1 MSTFDLEERTLNFG
15 KSLIRFCNSLPKNQ
29 INFKL
34 IDQLIRSGTSV
45 GANYREANETDT
57 KNDFRNRIR
66 ISKKEAKETMYWL
79 DLVLEQNKNF
89 EKDIIAL
96 QDECGQFVKI
106 LAAIFDKTK

>member
-1 MSTFDLEERTLNFG
+1 MSNFDLEERTLNFS
-15 KSLIRFCNSLPKNQ
+15 KSLIRFCNLLPKNQ

-66 ISKKEAKETMYWL
+66 ISKKEAKETLYWL

-89 EKDIIAL
+89 EKNIIDL
-96 QDECGQFVKI
+96 RDECGQFVKI
-106 LAAIFDKTK
+106 LAAIFEKTK